1 MSQRYHAGCF
11 EAGGVALTIETNH
24 RELAARVHDTFRD
37 LLVADGRPSP
47 VLFEVRHRD
56 AAPATHPWGLWRDGE
71 PLEMMVADGYVISYL
86 LWEVTR
92 LMFER
97 SNDRVHLH
105 GAAVVHEGR
114 AVVLAGRSKAGKSTL
129 AAWLIHRGWGFLTDE
144 AALVDPD
151 AFSVSPFWRPI
162 GVRVPGPLD
171 SILPA
176 DQPMGWGGRECL
188 VPASRI
194 GTLAQAAP
202 LVAIAFPSRAV
213 GEPAMQSPL
222 SPAAALVELTQHF
235 PGLLEGGRAGF
246 RRLARLVE
254 AIPGYQLRFDDLDDA
269 EQALRTLV
277 SEAQ

>member
-1 MSQRYHAGCF
+1 MSQCFHAGSF
-11 EAGGVALTIETNH
+11 EAGGVGFTIETNH
-24 RELAARVHDTFRD
+24 RELAVRVHDTFRD
-37 LLVADGRPSP
+37 LLVADEKHSP
-47 VLFEVRHRD
+47 VVFEVRHRA
-56 AAPATHPWGLWRDGE
+56 AAPATHPWGLWRNGE
-71 PLEMMVADGYVISYL
+71 PLEMTVADGYVMAYL

-97 SNDRVHLH
+97 SGDRVHLH

-129 AAWLIHRGWGFLTDE
+129 AAWLTHRGWGFLTDE

-188 VPASRI
+188 VPASMI
-194 GTLAQAAP
+194 GTLSEAAP
-202 LVAIAFPSRAV
+202 LAVIAFPSRAV
-213 GEPAMQSPL
+213 GERATATLL

-235 PGLLEGGRAGF
+235 PGLIEGGRAGF

-254 AIPGYQLRFDDLDDA
+254 AIPGYQLRFDDLEEA
-269 EQALRTLV
+269 EQALRSLV
-277 SEAQ
+277 STTP